1 VIEKYCAKQRSRT
14 YGEGSIRSVGGYMI
28 ETRRSQEIT
37 YISAQREEAKKNTRV
52 NQGPYSEASIYYKL
66 ICTKLG

>member
-37 YISAQREEAKKNTRV
+37 YISAQREEEKKYTSKSRPILRSFN
-52 NQGPYSEASIYYKL
+52 L
-66 ICTKLG
+66 L

>member
-37 YISAQREEAKKNTRV
+37 YISAQREEEKKIH
-52 NQGPYSEASIYYKL
+52 E
-66 ICTKLG
+66 

>member
-37 YISAQREEAKKNTRV
+37 YISAQREEAKKKYTSKSRPILRSFN
-52 NQGPYSEASIYYKL
+52 L
-66 ICTKLG
+66 L